1 MKTIFCLFRD
11 FKDAQA
17 GIEDLVSER
26 FPKGEM
32 NLIMQA
38 QSAKNALDINPR
50 AENIPVTG
58 QQTESE
64 RVPILDTMLH
74 GKQPVTLPGAGKI
87 YTFGELAN
95 VMTRTASAVATG
107 ESVDGLQGALVD
119 FGLPPKVAKEYYNG
133 VRSGGLLFFLR
144 TSDER
149 SSEAASRLRNQDGNN
164 LVSYTG

>member
-11 FKDAQA
+11 FQDAKA

-32 NLIMQA
+32 NLIVQA
-38 QSAKNALDINPR
+38 QSAKNALDHNPR

-58 QQTESE
+58 QEDRQE

-87 YTFGELAN
+87 FTFGELAN
-95 VMTRTASAVATG
+95 VVTRTASATATG
-107 ESVDGLQGALVD
+107 ESVDGLQGALID

-133 VRSGGLLFFLR
+133 VKAGGVLFFLR

-149 SSEAASRLRNQDGNN
+149 SSEAASRLRSQDGDN